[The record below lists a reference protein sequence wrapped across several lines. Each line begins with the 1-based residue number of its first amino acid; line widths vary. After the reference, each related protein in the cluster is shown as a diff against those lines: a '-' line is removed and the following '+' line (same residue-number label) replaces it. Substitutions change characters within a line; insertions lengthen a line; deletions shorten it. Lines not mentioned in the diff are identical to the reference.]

1 MSNVLDV
8 SDIKVTERDSCDRF
22 LSLYDIVDS
31 VSVSAIIN
39 DITAINKEDS
49 DLEKLLYFQY
59 GVSSFKREPI
69 ILDINSLGGLVYDG
83 LALIATIEQSK
94 TPVITKV
101 NGYAF
106 SMGVLIFLAGHERLI
121 SRHAS
126 LMYHQVSSE
135 VFGKLK
141 DMEEDLLVTKGLQTK
156 LENYILERSTMTLD
170 NLKKIYRQKK
180 DVYISAEEALAFG
193 LATKI
198 I

>member
-180 DVYISAEEALAFG
+180 RCIHLSRGSLSFWSCY
-193 LATKI
+193 
-198 I
+198 